1 MPITL
6 EDIPA
11 ADETAVAPLRLWL
24 WLLLL
29 LLCLLA
35 GALYGSLFWPAGKPV
50 MTLAWWSRVLIWPL
64 CGYAALLGVR
74 LWWHDHCHNAV
85 LDWNAD
91 RETLLA
97 EETLRGQQPLYLY
110 AIAQQCSLGSDGLAA
125 RLLAG
130 DSALAATAIDGVG
143 HVICARFPADFLA
156 QALPEAAPEALPDD
170 ADGETFAS
178 DEDVAAMEIALALEE
193 DAADSPVVS
202 SAEAAPP
209 HSPASWLPRVFVQL
223 LQALLPQLQA
233 LRSPPRVL
241 LSWPPT
247 LAACD
252 PLAHWQQACARC
264 GVSLPPPDT
273 TEQGLLLLDRCL
285 EQATPLTLL
294 VSVHGH
300 ETPPAGSGDA
310 AVALLFGPELPPA
323 AVDMPPL
330 AWLNRPEQLGR
341 AGNSVTQSLAYALR
355 WSTLPA
361 SDVEQVWLAVP
372 PGADQVAVLT
382 ALAELPLPTAAHPRI
397 DVAAALGDV
406 GQTAGWLSLAAAAEH
421 AANSSKPQWVI
432 VSDPLPVALVI
443 EPLASPAS
451 AEPPSE

>member
-11 ADETAVAPLRLWL
+11 ADETTVPPLRLWL

-29 LLCLLA
+29 LLSLLA
-35 GALYGSLFWPAGKPV
+35 GALYGWLFWPAGKPV

-85 LDWNAD
+85 LDWNTD
-91 RETLLA
+91 REALLA

-110 AIAQQCSLGSDGLAA
+110 AIAQQCALGSDGLAA

-130 DSALAATAIDGVG
+130 DSALATTAIEGVG
-143 HVICARFPADFLA
+143 HVTCARFPEAFLA
-156 QALPEAAPEALPDD
+156 QALPEAAQAEETPQYDPDLD
-170 ADGETFAS
+170 DSAS
-178 DEDVAAMEIALALEE
+178 DEDVIAMETALAA
-193 DAADSPVVS
+193 DATHSPMAS
-202 SAEAAPP
+202 SAEAVPP

-233 LRSPPRVL
+233 LRNPPHVVL
-241 LSWPPT
+241 NWAPA
-247 LAACD
+247 LAAFD
-252 PLAHWQQACARC
+252 PLALWQQACAHC
-264 GVSLPPPDT
+264 GVSLPTQDT
-273 TEQGLLLLDRCL
+273 AEQGLLLLDHWL
-285 EQATPLTLL
+285 EHAAPLTLL

-310 AVALLFGPELPPA
+310 AVAVLLGPEVPPA
-323 AVDMPPL
+323 AVPLPPL

-341 AGNSVTQSLAYALR
+341 AGNSLTQSLAYALR
-355 WSTLPA
+355 WSTLQA
-361 SDVEQVWLAVP
+361 SDVEQVWLSLQA
-372 PGADQVAVLT
+372 GTEEVAVLT
-382 ALAELPLPTAAHPRI
+382 ALAELPLPSAEHPRI
-397 DVAAALGDV
+397 DVAAALGNT

-421 AANSSKPQWVI
+421 AANSGKPQLVI
-432 VSDPLPVALVI
+432 TSDPLPVALVI
-443 EPLASPAS
+443 EPLGCPAAS
-451 AEPPSE
+451 EPPSE

>member
-11 ADETAVAPLRLWL
+11 ADETTVPPLRVWV

-35 GALYGSLFWPAGKPV
+35 GALYGWLFWPAGKPV

-74 LWWHDHCHNAV
+74 LWWHDHGHNAV

-110 AIAQQCSLGSDGLAA
+110 AIAQQCALGSDGLAA

-130 DSALAATAIDGVG
+130 DSALTATAIDGVG
-143 HVICARFPADFLA
+143 HVICARFPVDFLA

-170 ADGETFAS
+170 VDEEAFAS
-178 DEDVAAMEIALALEE
+178 DEDVAAMEIALALEA
-193 DAADSPVVS
+193 DANLPMVP

-223 LQALLPQLQA
+223 LQTLLPQLQT
-233 LRSPPRVL
+233 LHSPPRVV
-241 LSWPPT
+241 LSWAPA
-247 LAACD
+247 LAASD

-273 TEQGLLLLDRCL
+273 AEQGLLLLDRCL
-285 EQATPLTLL
+285 EQAAPLTLL
-294 VSVHGH
+294 LSVHGH

-310 AVALLFGPELPPA
+310 AVALLFGPELPSA
-323 AVDMPPL
+323 AEDMPPL

-341 AGNSVTQSLAYALR
+341 AGNSVTQSLAYALC

-397 DVAAALGDV
+397 DVAAALGNV
-406 GQTAGWLSLAAAAEH
+406 GQTAGWLSLAVAAEH
-421 AANSSKPQWVI
+421 AANSGKPQLVI
-432 VSDPLPVALVI
+432 ASDPLPVALVI
-443 EPLASPAS
+443 EPLASPAA
-451 AEPPSE
+451 AEPPS